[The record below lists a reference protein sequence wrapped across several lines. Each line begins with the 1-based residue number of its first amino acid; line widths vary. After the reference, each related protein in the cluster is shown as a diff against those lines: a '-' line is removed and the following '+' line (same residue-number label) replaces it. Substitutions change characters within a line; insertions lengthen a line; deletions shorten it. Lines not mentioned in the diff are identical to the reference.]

1 MKYII
6 KHLMENKWIMYGGIA
21 LKTLGAFLDLA
32 IPSVLKIII
41 DDIAPTGN
49 LTNLIIWGVIMIVLS
64 VSVFA
69 LNIIGNRLAS
79 HVARKSTEGI
89 RHELFAKTIRLS
101 AKDADHFTVPSLE
114 SRITSDTYNIH
125 QFTGMILRMGI
136 RAPILLFG
144 GIFITVFIDPVLTL
158 VMVALL
164 PIIAISVTFITKKGV
179 PMYTVTQQKLD
190 KMIGVVRENA
200 VGIRVV
206 KALTKYDYEK
216 RRFESANKEHVR
228 AEQNAGMTMSSV
240 NPIMNVIL
248 NIGTTLVVLVG
259 AYRVYNGLML
269 PGTILSFIQY
279 FSMISMS
286 MLAVTRMFV
295 MYSKA
300 SASAKRVSEVI
311 ETPDNILE
319 ESEEKFP
326 RSEKEGL
333 HVEFRDV
340 VFSYN
345 GRKNNIENI
354 SFDLKKGE
362 KLGIIG
368 ATGSGKSTI
377 ILLLMRFY
385 DIDSGAI
392 YINGKDIRT
401 YPKDELHT
409 MFGVALQND
418 FVRNGTIRDNIAFD
432 RELSDEEL
440 WHGARLA
447 QAEGFIKDK
456 DGALDFVLNSKGT
469 NLSGGQ
475 KQRVLVSRALSG
487 NPDILI
493 LDDSSSALDYKTDAA
508 LRKAVFSE
516 MTDSTVIIVAQR
528 VSSVMQCN
536 KILVIDEGKTV
547 ALGTHDELMDSCD
560 IYREI
565 SESQMGGEVE

>member
-21 LKTLGAFLDLA
+21 LKILGAFLDLA

-41 DDIAPTGN
+41 DEVAPTGD
-49 LTNLIIWGVIMIVLS
+49 LMRLIIWGVIMIVLS
-64 VSVFA
+64 VSVFS

>member
-21 LKTLGAFLDLA
+21 LKILGAFLDLA
-32 IPSVLKIII
+32 IPSVLEIII

-64 VSVFA
+64 VSVFS

>member
-21 LKTLGAFLDLA
+21 LKILGAFLDLA

>member
-21 LKTLGAFLDLA
+21 LKILGAFLDLA
-32 IPSVLKIII
+32 IPSVLEIII

-475 KQRVLVSRALSG
+475 KQRVLVTRALSG

>member
-21 LKTLGAFLDLA
+21 LKILGAFLDLA

-41 DDIAPTGN
+41 DEVAPTGD
-49 LTNLIIWGVIMIVLS
+49 LMRLIIWGVIMIVLS

>member
-21 LKTLGAFLDLA
+21 LKILGAFLDLA
-32 IPSVLKIII
+32 IPSVLEIII

>member
-21 LKTLGAFLDLA
+21 LKILGAFLDLA

-216 RRFESANKEHVR
+216 RRVESANKEHVR

-547 ALGTHDELMDSCD
+547 ALGTHDALMDSCD

>member
-21 LKTLGAFLDLA
+21 LKILGAFLDLA
-32 IPSVLKIII
+32 IPSVLEIII

-401 YPKDELHT
+401 YPKNELHT

>member
-21 LKTLGAFLDLA
+21 LKTIGAFLDLA

-206 KALTKYDYEK
+206 KALTKFDYEK

-259 AYRVYNGLML
+259 AYRVYNGPML

-401 YPKDELHT
+401 YPKNELHT

>member
-21 LKTLGAFLDLA
+21 LKTIGAFLDLA

-41 DDIAPTGN
+41 DEVAPTGD
-49 LTNLIIWGVIMIVLS
+49 LMRLIIWGVIMIVLS
-64 VSVFA
+64 ISVFV

-101 AKDADHFTVPSLE
+101 ARDADHFTVPSLE

-179 PMYTVTQQKLD
+179 PMYTTTQQKLD

-228 AEQNAGMTMSSV
+228 AEQTAGMTMSSV

-269 PGTILSFIQY
+269 PGTIISFIQY

-300 SASAKRVSEVI
+300 SASANRVSEVI
-311 ETPDNILE
+311 ETPENILE
-319 ESEEKFP
+319 ESEESFP
-326 RSEKEGL
+326 ASEKKDL
-333 HVEFRDV
+333 HIEFRDV

-418 FVRNGTIRDNIAFD
+418 FVRNGTIRDNVAFD

-440 WHGARLA
+440 WRGATLA
-447 QAEGFIKDK
+447 QAESFIKDK
-456 DGALDFVLNSKGT
+456 EGALDFVLNSKGT

-475 KQRVLVSRALSG
+475 KQRILVSRALAG

-508 LRKAVFSE
+508 LRNAVFAE
-516 MTDSTVIIVAQR
+516 MKESTVIIVAQR
-528 VSSVMQCN
+528 VSSVMQCD
-536 KILVIDEGKTV
+536 KILVIDEGKTI
-547 ALGTHDELMDSCD
+547 ALGTHEELMDSCD

>member
-21 LKTLGAFLDLA
+21 LKTIGAFLDLA

-41 DDIAPTGN
+41 DEVAPTGD
-49 LTNLIIWGVIMIVLS
+49 LMRLIIWGVIMIVLS
-64 VSVFA
+64 ISVFV

-101 AKDADHFTVPSLE
+101 ARDADHFTVPSLE

-179 PMYTVTQQKLD
+179 PMYTTTQQKLD

-228 AEQNAGMTMSSV
+228 AEQTAGMTMSSV

-269 PGTILSFIQY
+269 PGTIISFIQY

-300 SASAKRVSEVI
+300 SASANRVSEVI
-311 ETPDNILE
+311 ETPENILE
-319 ESEEKFP
+319 ESEESFP
-326 RSEKEGL
+326 ASEKKDL
-333 HVEFRDV
+333 HIEFRDV

-354 SFDLKKGE
+354 SFELKKGE

-418 FVRNGTIRDNIAFD
+418 FVRNGTIRDNVSFD

-440 WHGARLA
+440 WRGAMLA
-447 QAEGFIKDK
+447 QAESFIKDK
-456 DGALDFVLNSKGT
+456 EGALDFVLNSKGT

-475 KQRVLVSRALSG
+475 KQRILVSRALAG

-508 LRKAVFSE
+508 LRNAVFAE
-516 MTDSTVIIVAQR
+516 MKESTVIIVAQR
-528 VSSVMQCN
+528 VSSVMQCD
-536 KILVIDEGKTV
+536 KILVIDEGKTI
-547 ALGTHDELMDSCD
+547 ALGTHEELMDSCD

>member
-21 LKTLGAFLDLA
+21 LKTIGAFLDLA

-64 VSVFA
+64 VSVFS

-401 YPKDELHT
+401 YPKNELHT

>member
-21 LKTLGAFLDLA
+21 LKTIGAFLDLA

-41 DDIAPTGN
+41 DEVAPTGD
-49 LTNLIIWGVIMIVLS
+49 LMRLIIWGVIMIVLS
-64 VSVFA
+64 ISVFV

-101 AKDADHFTVPSLE
+101 ARDADHFTVPSLE

-164 PIIAISVTFITKKGV
+164 PIIAVSVTFITKKGV
-179 PMYTVTQQKLD
+179 PMYTTTQQKLD

-228 AEQNAGMTMSSV
+228 AEQTAGMTMSSV

-269 PGTILSFIQY
+269 PGTIISFIQY

-300 SASAKRVSEVI
+300 SASANRVSEVI
-311 ETPDNILE
+311 ETPENILE
-319 ESEEKFP
+319 ESEESFP
-326 RSEKEGL
+326 ASEKKDL
-333 HVEFRDV
+333 HIEFRDV

-418 FVRNGTIRDNIAFD
+418 FVRNGTIRDNVAFD

-440 WHGARLA
+440 WRGATLA
-447 QAEGFIKDK
+447 QAESFIKDK
-456 DGALDFVLNSKGT
+456 EGALDFVLNSKGT

-475 KQRVLVSRALSG
+475 KQRILVSRALAG

-508 LRKAVFSE
+508 LRNAVFAE
-516 MTDSTVIIVAQR
+516 MKESTVIIVAQR
-528 VSSVMQCN
+528 VSSVMQCD
-536 KILVIDEGKTV
+536 KILVIDEGKTI
-547 ALGTHDELMDSCD
+547 ALGTHEELMDSCD

>member
-1 MKYII
+1 
-6 KHLMENKWIMYGGIA
+6 
-21 LKTLGAFLDLA
+21 
-32 IPSVLKIII
+32 
-41 DDIAPTGN
+41 
-49 LTNLIIWGVIMIVLS
+49 
-64 VSVFA
+64 
-69 LNIIGNRLAS
+69 
-79 HVARKSTEGI
+79 
-89 RHELFAKTIRLS
+89 
-101 AKDADHFTVPSLE
+101 
-114 SRITSDTYNIH
+114 
-125 QFTGMILRMGI
+125 
-136 RAPILLFG
+136 
-144 GIFITVFIDPVLTL
+144 
-158 VMVALL
+158 
-164 PIIAISVTFITKKGV
+164 
-179 PMYTVTQQKLD
+179 
-190 KMIGVVRENA
+190 MIGVVRENA

-228 AEQNAGMTMSSV
+228 AEQTAGMTMSSV

-269 PGTILSFIQY
+269 PGTIISFIQY

-300 SASAKRVSEVI
+300 SASANRVSEVI
-311 ETPDNILE
+311 ETPENILE
-319 ESEEKFP
+319 ESEESFP
-326 RSEKEGL
+326 ASEKKDL
-333 HVEFRDV
+333 HIEFRDV

-418 FVRNGTIRDNIAFD
+418 FVRNGTIRDNVAFD

-440 WHGARLA
+440 WRGATLA
-447 QAEGFIKDK
+447 QAESFIKDK
-456 DGALDFVLNSKGT
+456 EGALDFVLNSKGT

-475 KQRVLVSRALSG
+475 KQRILVSRALAG

-508 LRKAVFSE
+508 LRNAVFAE
-516 MTDSTVIIVAQR
+516 MKESTVIIVAQR
-528 VSSVMQCN
+528 VSSVMQCD
-536 KILVIDEGKTV
+536 KILVIDEGKTI
-547 ALGTHDELMDSCD
+547 ALGTHEELMDSCD

>member
-21 LKTLGAFLDLA
+21 LKILGAFLDLA

-401 YPKDELHT
+401 YPKNELHT

>member
-1 MKYII
+1 
-6 KHLMENKWIMYGGIA
+6 MENKWIMYGGIA
-21 LKTLGAFLDLA
+21 LKTIGAFLDLA

-41 DDIAPTGN
+41 DEVAPTGD
-49 LTNLIIWGVIMIVLS
+49 LMRLIIWGVIMIVLS
-64 VSVFA
+64 ISVFV

-101 AKDADHFTVPSLE
+101 ARDADHFTVPSLE

-164 PIIAISVTFITKKGV
+164 PIIAVSVTFITKKGV
-179 PMYTVTQQKLD
+179 PMYTTTQQKLD

-228 AEQNAGMTMSSV
+228 AEQTAGMTMSSV

-269 PGTILSFIQY
+269 PGTIISFIQY

-300 SASAKRVSEVI
+300 SASANRVSEVI
-311 ETPDNILE
+311 ETPENILE
-319 ESEEKFP
+319 ESEESFP
-326 RSEKEGL
+326 ASEKKDL
-333 HVEFRDV
+333 HIEFRDV

-418 FVRNGTIRDNIAFD
+418 FVRNGTIRDNVAFD

-440 WHGARLA
+440 WRGARLA
-447 QAEGFIKDK
+447 QAESFIKDK
-456 DGALDFVLNSKGT
+456 EGALDFVLNSKGT

-475 KQRVLVSRALSG
+475 KQRILVSRALAG

-508 LRKAVFSE
+508 LRNAVFAE
-516 MTDSTVIIVAQR
+516 MKESTVIIVAQR
-528 VSSVMQCN
+528 VSSVMQCD
-536 KILVIDEGKTV
+536 KILVIDEGKTI
-547 ALGTHDELMDSCD
+547 ALGTHEELMDSCD

>member
-21 LKTLGAFLDLA
+21 LKILGAFLDLA
-32 IPSVLKIII
+32 IPSVLEIII

-345 GRKNNIENI
+345 GRKNNIKNI

>member
-6 KHLMENKWIMYGGIA
+6 KHLMKNKWIMFGGIV
-21 LKTLGAFLDLA
+21 LKTIGSFLDLA

-41 DDIAPTGN
+41 DEVAPSGN
-49 LTNLIIWGVIMIVLS
+49 LTSLIIWGVIMIVLS
-64 VSVFA
+64 VSVFI

-79 HVARKSTEGI
+79 QVARNSTEGI
-89 RHELFAKTIRLS
+89 RHELFDKTIRLS
-101 AKDADHFTVPSLE
+101 AKDADRFTVPSLE

-179 PMYTVTQQKLD
+179 PMYTTTQQKLD
-190 KMIGVVRENA
+190 NMIGIVRENA

-216 RRFESANKEHVR
+216 RRFESANKDHVK
-228 AEQNAGMTMSSV
+228 AEQTAGITMSGV
-240 NPIMNVIL
+240 NPIMNVII

-259 AYRVYNGLML
+259 AYRVFNGLML

-279 FSMISMS
+279 FNMISMS

-300 SASAKRVSEVI
+300 SASANRVAEVI
-311 ETPDNILE
+311 ETPENILE
-319 ESEEKFP
+319 KEEEEFP
-326 RSEKEGL
+326 GSDKKEL
-333 HVEFRDV
+333 HIEFRDV

-354 SFDLKKGE
+354 SFKLKKGE

-418 FVRNGTIRDNIAFD
+418 FIRNGTIRDNIAFD

-440 WHGARLA
+440 MRGARLA
-447 QAEGFIKDK
+447 QAENFINDK
-456 DGALDFVLNSKGT
+456 EGALDFVLNSKGT

-475 KQRVLVSRALSG
+475 KQRILVSRALSG

-508 LRKAVFSE
+508 LRNAVFKE

-528 VSSVMQCN
+528 VSSVMQCD

-547 ALGTHDELMDSCD
+547 ALGTHDELMTSCD

>member
-1 MKYII
+1 
-6 KHLMENKWIMYGGIA
+6 
-21 LKTLGAFLDLA
+21 
-32 IPSVLKIII
+32 
-41 DDIAPTGN
+41 
-49 LTNLIIWGVIMIVLS
+49 MIVLS

-319 ESEEKFP
+319 ESEESSPAPK
-326 RSEKEGL
+326 
-333 HVEFRDV
+333 
-340 VFSYN
+340 
-345 GRKNNIENI
+345 
-354 SFDLKKGE
+354 KKGFTSNSVTLFSPITEE
-362 KLGIIG
+362 K
-368 ATGSGKSTI
+368 TI
-377 ILLLMRFY
+377 
-385 DIDSGAI
+385 
-392 YINGKDIRT
+392 
-401 YPKDELHT
+401 
-409 MFGVALQND
+409 
-418 FVRNGTIRDNIAFD
+418 
-432 RELSDEEL
+432 
-440 WHGARLA
+440 
-447 QAEGFIKDK
+447 
-456 DGALDFVLNSKGT
+456 SKI
-469 NLSGGQ
+469 S
-475 KQRVLVSRALSG
+475 
-487 NPDILI
+487 PLI
-493 LDDSSSALDYKTDAA
+493 
-508 LRKAVFSE
+508 
-516 MTDSTVIIVAQR
+516 
-528 VSSVMQCN
+528 
-536 KILVIDEGKTV
+536 
-547 ALGTHDELMDSCD
+547 
-560 IYREI
+560 
-565 SESQMGGEVE
+565 

>member
-21 LKTLGAFLDLA
+21 LKTIGAFLDLA

-41 DDIAPTGN
+41 DEVAPTGD
-49 LTNLIIWGVIMIVLS
+49 LMRLIIWGVIMIVLS
-64 VSVFA
+64 ISVFV

-101 AKDADHFTVPSLE
+101 ARDADRFTVPSLE

-164 PIIAISVTFITKKGV
+164 PIIAVSVTFITKKGV
-179 PMYTVTQQKLD
+179 PMYTTTQQKLD

-228 AEQNAGMTMSSV
+228 AEQTAGMTMSSV

-269 PGTILSFIQY
+269 PGTIISFIQY

-300 SASAKRVSEVI
+300 SASANRISEVI
-311 ETPDNILE
+311 ETPENILE
-319 ESEEKFP
+319 ESEESFP
-326 RSEKEGL
+326 ASEKKDL
-333 HVEFRDV
+333 HIEFCDV

-418 FVRNGTIRDNIAFD
+418 FVRNGTIRDNISFD

-440 WHGARLA
+440 WRGAMLA
-447 QAEGFIKDK
+447 QAESFIKDK
-456 DGALDFVLNSKGT
+456 EGALDFVLNSKGT

-475 KQRVLVSRALSG
+475 KQRILVSRALAG

-508 LRKAVFSE
+508 LRNAVFAE
-516 MTDSTVIIVAQR
+516 MKESTVIIVAQR
-528 VSSVMQCN
+528 VSSVMQCD
-536 KILVIDEGKTV
+536 KILVIDEGKTI
-547 ALGTHDELMDSCD
+547 ALGTHEELMDSCD

>member
-21 LKTLGAFLDLA
+21 LKILGAFLDLA
-32 IPSVLKIII
+32 IPSVLEIII

-418 FVRNGTIRDNIAFD
+418 FVRTGTIRDNIAFD